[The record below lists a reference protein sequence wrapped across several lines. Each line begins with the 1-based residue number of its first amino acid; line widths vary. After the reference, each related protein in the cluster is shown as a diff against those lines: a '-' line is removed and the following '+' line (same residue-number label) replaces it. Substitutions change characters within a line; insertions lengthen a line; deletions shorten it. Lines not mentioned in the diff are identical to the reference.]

1 MSIFKLEFHRI
12 TECQGLEWTSNDHL
26 VQFLLEQEH
35 LAQVTQECVQVG
47 FECPQRRRLH
57 NTCGQAVGALL
68 LLICQ
73 CTGMQTQHTGI
84 ELMDIP
90 KHCFKS
96 IQQSR
101 GDTER
106 MT

>member
-1 MSIFKLEFHRI
+1 MSGIGRDL
-12 TECQGLEWTSNDHL
+12 NDHL